1 LTYCDSGVTMKVKGV
16 IFLPKKTFF
25 NIDKAK
31 QRTITS
37 SAVDV
42 FVRDGYDNASVAQ
55 IIKQANI
62 PRGSFYQYFEGKQDL
77 FLYCME
83 IYQEKK
89 LKMFEP
95 ILSQIG
101 SKPFLDLY
109 LPLVEYGLKFARKY
123 PKAQLIG
130 LQLFKSNDLSLEN
143 VLKHFQENGV
153 KMIEDYLKIDQ
164 EKGFI
169 KPNVDINTLAMM
181 LYRLNARD
189 ILEMLYSDEK
199 SDEEILSVTKKT
211 LDIILNGALEDRSEN
226 NI

>member
-1 LTYCDSGVTMKVKGV
+1 
-16 IFLPKKTFF
+16 LPKKTFF
-25 NIDKAK
+25 NIAEKK
-31 QRTITS
+31 QRMITS
-37 SAVDV
+37 NAVEV
-42 FVRDGYDNASVAQ
+42 FVSEGYDNASVAQ
-55 IIKQANI
+55 IVKKAGI

-89 LKMFEP
+89 IAMFEP
-95 ILSQIG
+95 VLSQIG
-101 SKPFLDLY
+101 KKPFLDLY
-109 LPLVEYGLKFARKY
+109 LPLVEYGLKFSRRY

-130 LQLFKSNDLSLEN
+130 LQLFKSNDISLEN
-143 VLKHFQENGV
+143 VLKHFQKNGV

-164 EKGFI
+164 ENGFI
-169 KPNVDINTLAMM
+169 KPSADIHTLALM

-189 ILEMLYSDEK
+189 ILEMLYSDK

-211 LDIILNGALEDRSEN
+211 LDIILYGALEDNGEY